1 MDDDKMI
8 LDDSDLF
15 CPDIQWTKHGGPGL
29 ESSVTAH
36 ISLEDAANLDLP
48 NNLTVGHALAALVAL
63 AQEPRPETKAQALAF
78 LKSIL
83 TSLE

>member
-15 CPDIQWTKHGGPGL
+15 CPDILSGGL
-29 ESSVTAH
+29 DFYS
-36 ISLEDAANLDLP
+36 DATGCWYFDDAVDLSLP

-63 AQEPRPETKAQALAF
+63 AHKPQPGTKAQALAF
-78 LKSIL
+78 LKNIL
-83 TSLE
+83 SSLE